1 MIILLSDLL
10 LKVTYSE
17 HYFSHHGYN
26 DDNSGSG
33 MTIMK
38 IIQE

>member
-26 DDNSGSG
+26 DNSGSG